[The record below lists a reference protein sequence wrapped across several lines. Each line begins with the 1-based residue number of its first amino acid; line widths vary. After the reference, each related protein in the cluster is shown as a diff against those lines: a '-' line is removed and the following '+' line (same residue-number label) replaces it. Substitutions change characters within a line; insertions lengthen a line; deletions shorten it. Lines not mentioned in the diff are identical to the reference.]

1 MEENKMNLAE
11 ILKAASEESQMDIN
25 VSLSKKEKTHGVYKE
40 TASLSQSFKDV
51 MRSGRN
57 WQDMN
62 DQQKESLECI
72 AMKLARLLNGNKNH
86 RDHWDDVAGY
96 ATLGGEGGSVS
107 LPTVRNDIEE
117 ALGQ

>member
-1 MEENKMNLAE
+1 MKLTD
-11 ILKAASEESQMDIN
+11 ILKAASEEPQVNIN

-40 TASLSQSFKDV
+40 TAALSQSFKDV

-57 WQDMN
+57 WQNMT

-72 AMKLARLLNGNKNH
+72 AMKLARLLNGNHNH

-96 ATLGGEGGSVS
+96 ATLGGEGGSVN

>member
-1 MEENKMNLAE
+1 MNLAE
-11 ILKAASEESQMDIN
+11 ILKAAAEEPEMEIN
-25 VSLSKKEKTHGVYKE
+25 VSLSKKEKTHGIYKE
-40 TASLSQSFKDV
+40 TASLSQSIKDV

-57 WQDMN
+57 WQNMN

-72 AMKLARLLNGNKNH
+72 AMKLARLLNGNKDH

-96 ATLGGEGGSVS
+96 ATLGGEGGSVNM
-107 LPTVRNDIEE
+107 PTVRNDIQE